1 LFSILRAL
9 IRGPSDS
16 KEENMFNENQNQIL
30 QRIMRNQYLY
40 KHMVVKSVEEFEE
53 RFIFDTSISME
64 EVVSS

>member
-1 LFSILRAL
+1 
-9 IRGPSDS
+9 
-16 KEENMFNENQNQIL
+16 
-30 QRIMRNQYLY
+30 MRNQYLY